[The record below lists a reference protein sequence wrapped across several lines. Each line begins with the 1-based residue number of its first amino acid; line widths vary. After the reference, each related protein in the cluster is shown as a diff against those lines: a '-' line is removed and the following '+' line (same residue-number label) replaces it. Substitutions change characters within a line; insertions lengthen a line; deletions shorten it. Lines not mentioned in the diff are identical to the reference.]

1 MTLAYELTMRTRSL
15 NVYATRPAAVR
26 EVSPQNPDMLTA
38 VMTSDRDSV
47 AYYLAQGVDID
58 RIGNGSTYLMD
69 SVGPDDQIA
78 KASENR

>member
-1 MTLAYELTMRTRSL
+1 
-15 NVYATRPAAVR
+15 
-26 EVSPQNPDMLTA
+26 MLTA